1 MNPNLYRLT
10 STAHEGHFMTTNR
23 MGWML
28 ASLLA
33 FAIAAMPAR
42 AIEVNV
48 KAVSNQP
55 AATLLLPYFEATL
68 KTPAAG
74 KQPGPT
80 TYMTI
85 VNTSAT
91 AVLAKV
97 TVWSDLGVAVLGM
110 HTYLTGYDSQTFDLG
125 DLIRTG
131 KMPATASAGQDPQD
145 TISNK
150 GVISQDINF
159 ANCAGKLPFTQ
170 LPADFVAHV
179 KASLTGQFS
188 SVFGGC
194 AGRNVGDG
202 LARGFVTVD
211 AINNCTDRSPGD
223 PGYFVAGGAGD
234 ATLQNVLT
242 GDYQYVNASTGVAE
256 GDSLVPVQADA
267 LDSQTS
273 NPGEYTFYGK
283 FVDFSA
289 ADNRQP
295 LATNFAV
302 RYRKDATVFTG
313 GTSILAWRDQKIWTG
328 PFACGTTPSWY
339 PLGQQQIAIFDEQEN
354 PVVPVSIPVSP
365 PPPVESLVP
374 FPAVA
379 NKVKVGSS
387 ALPVPYDSGWIFA
400 NLNTTVS
407 PAPANT
413 WPPEDTA
420 ASQGWMTTVFEGKT
434 LHALSPGVPM
444 DSATAASHLIIG
456 GF

>member
-1 MNPNLYRLT
+1 MSLNVHRRT
-10 STAHEGHFMTTNR
+10 STAHEGQLMTMKRT
-23 MGWML
+23 GWML
-28 ASLLA
+28 AAVAA
-33 FAIAAMPAR
+33 FAIVTTPAR
-42 AIEVNV
+42 ATEVNV

-68 KTPAAG
+68 KAPAAG

-80 TYMTI
+80 TYMTV

-97 TVWSDLGVAVLGM
+97 TVWSDLGVAVLGL

-125 DLIRTG
+125 DIIRTG

-145 TISNK
+145 TISPH

-159 ANCAGKLPFTQ
+159 ASCAGKLPFTQ
-170 LPADFVAHV
+170 LPPDFVAHV
-179 KASLTGQFS
+179 KASLSGQFS

-194 AGRNVGDG
+194 AGRNLGDG
-202 LARGFVTVD
+202 FARGFVTVD
-211 AINNCTDRSPGD
+211 VVFGCTDRSPTD
-223 PGYFVAGGAGD
+223 PGYFVAGGSGD
-234 ATLQNVLT
+234 ATNQNVLT
-242 GDYQYVNASTGVAE
+242 GDYHYVNASTGLAE
-256 GDSLVPVQADA
+256 GDSLVPIQADA

-302 RYRKDATVFTG
+302 RYRKDATVFTN

-339 PLGQQQIAIFDEQEN
+339 PLGQENIAIFDEQEN

-365 PPPVESLVP
+365 PPPAQSLIP

-407 PAPANT
+407 AAPANT

-420 ASQGWMTTVFEGKT
+420 ASQGWITSVFESKT
-434 LHALSPGVPM
+434 LNVLAPATPM
-444 DSATAASHLIIG
+444 DSATAASHLLIQ
-456 GF
+456 